1 MPPSAAAALNWS
13 AIMARYRWRQRSVHI
28 KNPAFKYANGMERKF
43 FFEKKNQKTFVRE
56 VRLF

>member
-1 MPPSAAAALNWS
+1 
-13 AIMARYRWRQRSVHI
+13 MARYRWRQRSVHI